1 MMKRLIVP
9 ALVMSLLALA
19 GCTNSST
26 YSGDVYRGEQAGT
39 AQSVSYGTIQS
50 VRPVQIQGGNDQ
62 SILGSLGGAVI
73 GGLLGN
79 QVGGGSGR
87 TIATAAGALG
97 GTIAGSKVQQA
108 TDRVD
113 GYELEIRQDNGQNVV
128 VVQKADRNWQV
139 GQRVKLVA
147 SGSSV
152 SVAPY

>member
-1 MMKRLIVP
+1 MKRLIAP

-19 GCTNSST
+19 GCTNNST
-26 YSGDVYRGEQAGT
+26 YSGDVYRGDQAGT

-50 VRPVQIQGGNDQ
+50 VRPVQIQGGNGE
-62 SILGSLGGAVI
+62 SVLGSLGGAVI

-97 GTIAGSKVQQA
+97 GTIAGSKIQQA

-113 GYELEIRQDNGQNVV
+113 GYELEIRQDSGQNVV

>member
-1 MMKRLIVP
+1 M
-9 ALVMSLLALA
+9 
-19 GCTNSST
+19 
-26 YSGDVYRGEQAGT
+26 
-39 AQSVSYGTIQS
+39 
-50 VRPVQIQGGNDQ
+50 
-62 SILGSLGGAVI
+62 I

-87 TIATAAGALG
+87 TIATAAGAIG
-97 GTIAGSKVQQA
+97 GTVAGSKIQQA

-113 GYELEIRQDNGQNVV
+113 GYELEIRQDSGQNVV

>member
-1 MMKRLIVP
+1 MKRLIVP

>member
-1 MMKRLIVP
+1 MKRVIAP
-9 ALVMSLLALA
+9 AVVMSLLALA
-19 GCTNSST
+19 GCTNTST
-26 YSGDVYRGEQAGT
+26 LSGDVYRGDQAGT

-50 VRPVQIQGGNDQ
+50 VRPVQIQDGNDN
-62 SILGSLGGAVI
+62 SVLGSLGGAVI

-87 TIATAAGALG
+87 TLATAAGAIG
-97 GTIAGSKVQQA
+97 GTMAGSKIEQA

-113 GYELEIRQDNGQNVV
+113 GYELEIRQDSGQNVV